1 MSSKDYDR
9 IFKSYR
15 RYLSK
20 FKTTENEVLFRPHG
34 SSLKECL
41 RQIAIVSS
49 KEDICKLFNEK
60 GYLLGRT
67 IVSQDIEVKP
77 YCYDSRIEWNT
88 YIVTIKGD
96 AAGFTNRPVE

>member
-41 RQIAIVSS
+41 RQIAIVSRT
-49 KEDICKLFNEK
+49 FNSS
-60 GYLLGRT
+60 
-67 IVSQDIEVKP
+67 I
-77 YCYDSRIEWNT
+77 
-88 YIVTIKGD
+88 
-96 AAGFTNRPVE
+96 